1 MKWDIIRQ
9 MSGPGLGSEN
19 IMSAANLEKIFGLIG
34 LILIAA
40 FVLGLAESIS
50 SGAAGFWGG
59 LPFWVICFAVLPLV
73 VYDFWDTCL
82 RKKK

>member
-1 MKWDIIRQ
+1 
-9 MSGPGLGSEN
+9 MSPDT
-19 IMSAANLEKIFGLIG
+19 LEKVFGFIG
-34 LILIAA
+34 VVLVAG

-59 LPFWVICFAVLPLV
+59 FPFWVICFAVLVLV

-82 RKKK
+82 RKK

>member
-1 MKWDIIRQ
+1 MKTTLD
-9 MSGPGLGSEN
+9 
-19 IMSAANLEKIFGLIG
+19 EKISGFLGLFIFTM
-34 LILIAA
+34 

-59 LPFWVICFAVLPLV
+59 LPFWIICLSVLPLIF
-73 VYDFWDTCL
+73 YDFWDSCF

>member
-1 MKWDIIRQ
+1 MKYLITPD
-9 MSGPGLGSEN
+9 G
-19 IMSAANLEKIFGLIG
+19 LEKVFGLLG
-34 LILIAA
+34 TFMVAA

-59 LPFWVICFAVLPLV
+59 LPFWIICLSVLPLV
-73 VYDFWDTCL
+73 VYDFWDTCF